1 MKPASRDLLVL
12 SKKATINKREMEREI
27 EKLNRLLFYAESI
40 DKLCQVNE
48 IIDINLYR
56 IVRKPKKIEKLL
68 NADKLKAFQFVHN
81 KN

>member
-27 EKLNRLLFYAESI
+27 EKLNRLLFHAESME
-40 DKLCQVNE
+40 KLCQVNE
-48 IIDINLYR
+48 IIDINLFR
-56 IVRKPKKIEKLL
+56 IIRKSKKIEKLL
-68 NADKLKAFQFVHN
+68 STDKLKPFQFVHN

>member
-12 SKKATINKREMEREI
+12 SKKATINKSEMEREI
-27 EKLNRLLFYAESI
+27 DKLNRLLFYAEAI

-56 IVRKPKKIEKLL
+56 IVRKPKKLEKLL
-68 NADKLKAFQFVHN
+68 NSDKLKPFQFVHN